1 MGLAASFATSTSSPF
16 KAVRAIENAAAQVR
30 TPSAGLVFLSG
41 AVGEKLEEVASI
53 LAERKLGFPVLF
65 GTGAGVLYE
74 RGELEG
80 QSAAA
85 GLVWSGVGAS
95 AVVLHPG
102 HHDLASALDR
112 ALSDYRARSAFL
124 LVRPDRLEP
133 GLFADVSL
141 KDRVVF
147 GAGTATSADVLV
159 TDGRGGLERGPIGAL
174 LVENPPIIGVTR
186 ASRLI
191 TPLRPITR
199 ISGSMILEIDGE
211 DALDVLSAAGQQ
223 LGGQPLI
230 FVALANDDQPE
241 SGPQS
246 RIPEVVLRPIQGV
259 DPTRRGIVVGDN
271 VEESTLAAFAIR
283 DAPAAREHLEGM
295 TRELLRQSAG
305 AAPRFGVYVNCAGRG
320 RSLYSAVNVDT
331 RLIRARLGEVP
342 LVGLQS
348 AFELAPYAGGLA
360 LHLYTGVLA
369 LFTSPS

>member
-1 MGLAASFATSTSSPF
+1 MGLAASFATSTSSPS
-16 KAVRAIENAAAQVR
+16 KVVRAIENAAAQVR
-30 TPSAGLVFLSG
+30 NPSAALVFLSG
-41 AVGEKLEEVASI
+41 TAAEKLELIATS

-85 GLVWSGVGAS
+85 GLVWSGVGAD
-95 AVVLHPG
+95 AIVLHPG
-102 HHDLASALDR
+102 HGDLGSALDR

-133 GLFADVSL
+133 GLFADVPL

-147 GAGTATSADVLV
+147 GAGTATSEDVV
-159 TDGRGGLERGPIGAL
+159 TIDKRGSIQRGPVGVL
-174 LVENPPIIGVTR
+174 LTQHPPIIGVTR

-211 DALDVLSAAGQQ
+211 DALDVLSSAGQQ

-230 FVALANDDQPE
+230 FVALANDDEPD
-241 SGPQS
+241 SGS
-246 RIPEVVLRPIQGV
+246 SGRIPELVLRPIQGV

-283 DAPAAREHLEGM
+283 DAPAAREDLESM
-295 TRELLRQSAG
+295 TRELLRHSAG

-331 RLIRARLGEVP
+331 RLIRARLGDVP

>member
-1 MGLAASFATSTSSPF
+1 MGLAASFATSTSSPL
-16 KAVRAIENAAAQVR
+16 KVVRAIESAAAQVR
-30 TPSAGLVFLSG
+30 NPCAALVFLSG
-41 AVGEKLEEVASI
+41 TAGEKLDEVAGPI
-53 LAERKLGFPVLF
+53 AERKLGFPILF

-85 GLVWSGVGAS
+85 GLVWSGVGAH
-95 AVVLHPG
+95 AIVLHPR
-102 HHDLASALDR
+102 HADLGSALDR
-112 ALSDYRARSAFL
+112 ALDDYRARSAFL

-147 GAGTATSADVLV
+147 GAGTATSEDVIV
-159 TDGRGGLERGPIGAL
+159 TDGRGRIDRGPIGTL
-174 LVENPPIIGVTR
+174 LVETPPVIGVTR

-230 FVALANDDQPE
+230 FVALANDDQPD
-241 SGPQS
+241 SGASNRVQ
-246 RIPEVVLRPIQGV
+246 EVVLRPIQGV

-283 DAPAAREHLEGM
+283 DAPAAREDLESM
-295 TRELLRQSAG
+295 TRDLLRHSAG

-320 RSLYSAVNVDT
+320 RALYSAVNVDT
-331 RLIRARLGEVP
+331 RLIRARLGDIP

>member
-1 MGLAASFATSTSSPF
+1 MGLAASFATSTSSSA
-16 KAVRAIENAAAQVR
+16 KVVRTIENAAAQVR
-30 TPSAGLVFLSG
+30 KPCAALVFLAG
-41 AVGEKLEEVASI
+41 TAAEKLEEVAV
-53 LAERKLGFPVLF
+53 AVTERKLGFPVLF
-65 GTGAGVLYE
+65 GTGAGVLHE

-80 QSAAA
+80 QSAVA
-85 GLVWSGVGAS
+85 GLVWAGVGAR
-95 AVVLHPG
+95 AVALHPG
-102 HHDLASALDR
+102 HGGLAAALDD
-112 ALSDYRARSAFL
+112 ALAERGARSAFL

-141 KDRVVF
+141 RDRVVF
-147 GAGTATSADVLV
+147 GAGTATSEDLFV
-159 TDGRGGLERGPIGAL
+159 TDAEGRLQRGPIGAL
-174 LVENPPIIGVTR
+174 LFESPPLLGVTR

-230 FVALANDDQPE
+230 FVALANDDQPD
-241 SGPQS
+241 SGTGS
-246 RIPEVVLRPIQGV
+246 RTPEIVLRPIQGV

-283 DAPAAREHLEGM
+283 DAPAAREDLESM
-295 TRELLRQSAG
+295 LRELLRHSAG

-320 RSLYSAVNVDT
+320 RALYSTINVDT
-331 RLIRARLGEVP
+331 RLLRARLGDVP

>member
-1 MGLAASFATSTSSPF
+1 MGLAASFATSTSSSI
-16 KAVRAIENAAAQVR
+16 KVVRTIENAAAQVR
-30 TPSAGLVFLSG
+30 NPCAALVFLSG
-41 AVGEKLEEVASI
+41 TVGEKLEEVAS
-53 LAERKLGFPVLF
+53 AVADRKLGFPVLF
-65 GTGAGVLYE
+65 GTGAGVLHE

-85 GLVWSGVGAS
+85 GLVWSGVGAR
-95 AVVLHPG
+95 ALVLHTSHG
-102 HHDLASALDR
+102 DLASALDR
-112 ALSDYRARSAFL
+112 ALSEHRARSAFL

-147 GAGTATSADVLV
+147 GAGTATSEDVVV
-159 TDGRGGLERGPIGAL
+159 TDGRGGIDRGPVGAL
-174 LVENPPIIGVTR
+174 LVETPPILGVTR

-241 SGPQS
+241 SGATS
-246 RIPEVVLRPIQGV
+246 RSPEVVLRPIQGV

-283 DAPAAREHLEGM
+283 DAPAAREDLESM
-295 TRELLRQSAG
+295 TRELLRHSAG

-320 RSLYSAVNVDT
+320 RSLYSATNVDT
-331 RLIRARLGEVP
+331 RLIRSRLGDVP